1 MNTIELLDFSCFYQQ
16 GKDYIT
22 AIDHLTCSIEAGELL
37 VVVGRSG
44 SGKTS
49 LIKSILGMMPFIE
62 GDLLIGGI
70 RIDDYKVKDHNVA
83 FVRQEIALYPHLTIY
98 ENIAFPLRSM
108 KTPQPEIDRRVKEVA
123 GLMDIDWLLTRK
135 PRQLSG
141 GQQQRVA
148 IARALIKN
156 PDIILLDEPFSNVE
170 PETRMALRK
179 LIKKIHSSY
188 RSTIIFVTHDL
199 SEAFFLADRILVLE
213 EGRLAGLGTPQELQE
228 SPPSDLIKDFLL
240 S

>member
-1 MNTIELLDFSCFYQQ
+1 MYKLLIVDNEH
-16 GKDYIT
+16 YIRLGIRN
-22 AIDHLTCSIEAGELL
+22 AIDWSSINVEIIGEAADGL
-37 VVVGRSG
+37 S
-44 SGKTS
+44 
-49 LIKSILGMMPFIE
+49 
-62 GDLLIGGI
+62 
-70 RIDDYKVKDHNVA
+70 
-83 FVRQEIALYPHLTIY
+83 AL
-98 ENIAFPLRSM
+98 
-108 KTPQPEIDRRVKEVA
+108 EVA
-123 GLMDIDWLLTRK
+123 RE
-135 PRQLSG
+135 
-141 GQQQRVA
+141 A
-148 IARALIKN
+148 H

-179 LIKKIHSSY
+179 LIKKIHSAY